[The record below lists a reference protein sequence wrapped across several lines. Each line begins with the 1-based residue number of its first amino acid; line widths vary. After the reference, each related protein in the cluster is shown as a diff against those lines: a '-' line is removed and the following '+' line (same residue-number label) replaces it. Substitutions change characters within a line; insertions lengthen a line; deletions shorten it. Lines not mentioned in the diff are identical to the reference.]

1 MENLNQVISENL
13 KSLRKKH
20 KLTQTEL
27 AEKINYSNKAVS
39 RWETGEVIPDVI
51 TLNSICEIY
60 NIPLSAI
67 FEENAAEKKF
77 TRSEKVRIPTM
88 GNRLAI
94 SLISIIF
101 IWFIATVVYVSVKV
115 ISGSDIWQVFIY
127 AIPAS
132 CIVGIVFN
140 SIWGYPMIKHVLL
153 TILNWSILTSVYLS
167 LLKYNLW
174 IVFMVGIPV
183 QIAIIL
189 WANITSNNIKR
200 KRIDKKS

>member
-1 MENLNQVISENL
+1 MENLNQVIADNL

-20 KLTQTEL
+20 NLTQAEL

-39 RWETGEVIPDVI
+39 RWEMGEVIPDVA
-51 TLNSICEIY
+51 TLNSICEFY
-60 NIPLSAI
+60 NIPLSAV
-67 FEENAAEKKF
+67 FEENAADKPIKKGK
-77 TRSEKVRIPTM
+77 RHIPTM
-88 GNRLAI
+88 SNRLAI
-94 SLISIIF
+94 SLVSIIL
-101 IWFIATVVYVSVKV
+101 IWFIATVIYVSVKV
-115 ISGSDIWQVFIY
+115 IGGGNLWQVFIY

-140 SIWGYPMIKHVLL
+140 SIWGYPMIKHLLL
-153 TILNWSILTSVYLS
+153 TVLNWSVLASFYLS
-167 LLKYNLW
+167 LVKYNLW

-200 KRIDKKS
+200 KRVDENS